1 MARKRTSL
9 PRAQKSA
16 PKKTNKGTAAKYETV
31 WKGPQVHGL
40 THSQINAYKESP
52 ELCAVAY
59 LDGLRPKAVDI
70 KMEYGTLHHLF
81 DESYANARA
90 GLAGFSKSSPKTA
103 LKLAADAVR
112 RYLGLRITGLA
123 AQAKHDL
130 VLAGEQVIQLY
141 PLYLDHY
148 KHQEIEWVARESV
161 FRVRHDVPAVPSS
174 RYLQAGTHVLLTG
187 KRDGLYKAR
196 EKGVIG
202 LGLWE
207 IKTKTKIDRT
217 ALREQLRCDS
227 QSLFY
232 LWATLLECR
241 EKKSKLRPIQETY
254 DVLKRPALKRHQNES
269 INAYIN
275 RCKKA
280 VEAKR
285 NEFFARETIPV
296 LEAELEEY
304 SARFLTPEIKCFLEW
319 WGSIENDPSPEGRTQ
334 SSLHYLGLGA
344 LINAW
349 GKSRYYDHLVG
360 NQSSHTVRSIAVPF
374 PELLDDFDRAAT
386 ESEGDA
392 TPLRSLSQRSAG
404 DLQKALKT
412 QVDNAFEKI
421 IKKKSCRLKTNP
433 LR

>member
-1 MARKRTSL
+1 M
-9 PRAQKSA
+9 
-16 PKKTNKGTAAKYETV
+16 
-31 WKGPQVHGL
+31 
-40 THSQINAYKESP
+40 
-52 ELCAVAY
+52 AY
-59 LDGLRPKAVDI
+59 LDGLRPRAVDM
-70 KMEYGTLHHLF
+70 KMEYGTLHHLM

-90 GLAGFSKSSPKTA
+90 GLGGYSKSSAKTA

-112 RYLGLRITGLA
+112 RYLGLRITGIA

-161 FRVRHDVPAVPSS
+161 FRVRQDIPAVPSS
-174 RYLQAGTHVLLTG
+174 RYLSGGTHVFLTG
-187 KRDGLYKAR
+187 KRDGLYKA
-196 EKGVIG
+196 KDGGVIG

-241 EKKSKLRPIQETY
+241 EKKSKLRPVQETY

-269 INAYIN
+269 VEAYIG

-280 VEAKR
+280 VEVKP
-285 NEFFARETIPV
+285 NEFFARETISV
-296 LEAELEEY
+296 KEAELEEY
-304 SARFLTPEIKCFLEW
+304 NARFLTPEIKCFLEW

-349 GKSRYYDHLVG
+349 GKSRYYEALVG
-360 NQSSHTVRSIAVPF
+360 NHSSRILRSIAVPF
-374 PELLDDFDRAAT
+374 PELLDDFERTTVET
-386 ESEGDA
+386 EDDA

-404 DLQKALKT
+404 DLQHALKI
-412 QVDNAFEKI
+412 QVENAFKKI
-421 IKKKSCRLKTNP
+421 HKKKSCRLTKNP